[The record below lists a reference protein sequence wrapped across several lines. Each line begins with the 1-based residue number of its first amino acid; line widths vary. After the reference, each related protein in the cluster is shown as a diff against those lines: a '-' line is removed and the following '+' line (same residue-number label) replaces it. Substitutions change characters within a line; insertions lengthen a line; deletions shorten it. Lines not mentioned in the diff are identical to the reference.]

1 MHRSAAA
8 RWLTAILLSAIL
20 PGFAAAATGTRE
32 VRSPDGSVVLTLYT
46 DGPLAYGLTVD
57 RKPVVLRSA
66 IELDL
71 ADGPR
76 LGAEARFAGEKRRSV
91 DATWTNDYGNNRTVR
106 DHYNEVEW
114 RLKDHGRKFSVIAR
128 AYNEGAAFRLAL
140 PRQKGMET
148 FTVTRD
154 ATEFAFPAD
163 AHVWAGKNNAEGPS
177 RPEGGFV
184 GSQEWQ
190 FLPSDFAGLK
200 PEFKYGLPFLVD
212 ASGIYVAVTE
222 ADLLDWA
229 GMWLEQK
236 PGVAH
241 TGAANTMVAALAPP
255 LPPKPWPARLQPDR
269 TAGGVSDA
277 PPPEGPVQKGL
288 VVASTPHN
296 SPWRAFLIGRRPAD
310 LLGTDMVLNLAT
322 PNRLGDVSWVKP
334 GMASW
339 GTWWPGTGHLDLPT
353 IEKYI
358 DLAAAMGWPYQL
370 TEGRNRDIVPEE
382 VAYGKERNVRIWLW
396 FHFNEFADPAS
407 YRRDF
412 PKYAQMGVA
421 GLKIDFIDRDDQ
433 WAVNWYEDVVKVA
446 AENHLMIDFHGAYK
460 PTGLERTYP
469 NQITREGIQGNE
481 YNKWSTRETPEHRA
495 TLPFTRALV
504 GPADY
509 TPGGFLNRQPAEFV
523 PVQTVHSGGSTEVQS
538 TRAGELA
545 MFLLVESPVT
555 VACDSIENY
564 KTPSGDW
571 QPGMD
576 FLKAL
581 PTTWD
586 ETHGLDGEVGQYVV
600 EARRHGSSWYL
611 AAIADR
617 NGRDLTVPLGFL
629 AQGKWKMRLWQD
641 APDSLAHPDH
651 LAYAEKV
658 VSPSEALALK
668 VAPSGGMVAILS
680 PSE

>member
-1 MHRSAAA
+1 MLLRTVGRTLTFFLLAAGLPRLA
-8 RWLTAILLSAIL
+8 TAASV
-20 PGFAAAATGTRE
+20 THE
-32 VRSPDGSVVLTLYT
+32 VRSPDGAVVLTVST
-46 DGPLAYGLTVD
+46 DGPLAYSLTVD

-71 ADGPR
+71 AGNLK
-76 LGAEARFAGEKRRSV
+76 LGAEAHFVGEKHRSV
-91 DATWTNDYGNNRTVR
+91 DTTWTNNFGNSREVR
-106 DHYNEVEW
+106 DHFNEVEM
-114 RLKDHGRKFSVIAR
+114 RFKDHGRRFDVIAR

-148 FTVTRD
+148 FTVIRD

-190 FLPSDFAGLK
+190 FLPSDLAGLK
-200 PEFKYGLPFLVD
+200 SDFKYGLPFLVD

-229 GMWLEQK
+229 GMWLQQK
-236 PGVAH
+236 PGNVS
-241 TGAANTMVAALAPP
+241 TMMATLAPP
-255 LPPKPWPARLQPDR
+255 LPAKPWPARLQANR

-277 PPPEGPVQKGL
+277 PPPEGPVQAGL
-288 VVASTPHN
+288 VVATTPHN

-310 LLGTDMVLNLAT
+310 LLGTNMVLNLAT
-322 PNRLGDVSWVKP
+322 PSRLGDTSWVKP

-358 DLAAAMGWPYQL
+358 DLAATMGWQYQL
-370 TEGRNRDIVPEE
+370 TEGRNRAIIPAE
-382 VAYGKERNVRIWLW
+382 VTYGKERNVRIWLW

-421 GLKIDFIDRDDQ
+421 GLKIDFIDRNDQ
-433 WAVNWYEDVVKVA
+433 WAVNWYEDVIKVA
-446 AENHLMIDFHGAYK
+446 AENHLMIDFHGADK
-460 PTGLERTYP
+460 STGFERTYP

-509 TPGGFLNRQPAEFV
+509 TPGGFLNRQPSDFV
-523 PVQTVHSGGSTEVQS
+523 PVQTVHNGGSTQVQS

-545 MFLLVESPVT
+545 MFLLIQSPFT

-564 KTPSGDW
+564 KTNSGDW

-611 AAIADR
+611 AAVADR
-617 NGRDLTVPLGFL
+617 NGRDLTVPLNFL
-629 AQGKWKMRLWQD
+629 SKGKWKVRLWQD
-641 APDSLAHPDH
+641 ASDSADHPEH
-651 LAYAEKV
+651 IESSEKV
-658 VSPSEALALK
+658 VSSSEALTLK
-668 VAPSGGMVAILS
+668 LAPSGGMVAILS

>member
-1 MHRSAAA
+1 MHPTSAAS
-8 RWLTAILLSAIL
+8 WLSSLLCLILS
-20 PGFAAAATGTRE
+20 PCFAAAATHSHE
-32 VRSPDGSVVLTLYT
+32 VRSPNGSIVLSLYT
-46 DGPLAYGLTVD
+46 NGPLAYGLTVD

-71 ADGPR
+71 THNLR
-76 LGAEARFAGEKRRSV
+76 LGAAARLVGERHRSV
-91 DATWTNDYGNNRTVR
+91 DASWTNNYGNNKNVR
-106 DHYNEVEW
+106 DHFNEVEL
-114 RLKDHGRKFSVIAR
+114 RFKDHERRFSVVLR
-128 AYNEGAAFRLAL
+128 AYNEGAAFRLVL

-163 AHVWAGKNNAEGPS
+163 AHVWAGKNNSEGPS

-190 FLPSDFAGLK
+190 FLYSNFDGLD
-200 PEFKYGLPFLVD
+200 PNFKYGLPFLVD
-212 ASGIYVAVTE
+212 SSNVYVAVTE

-229 GMWLEQK
+229 GMWLEKK
-236 PGVAH
+236 PGSAS
-241 TGAANTMVAALAPP
+241 TMMVALAPP
-255 LPPKPWPARLQPDR
+255 LPPKPWPARLQPNR

-277 PPPEGPVQKGL
+277 PPPEGPVQEGL

-296 SPWRAFLIGRRPAD
+296 TPWRAFLVGRRPSD
-310 LLGTDMVLNLAT
+310 LLGTDLVLNLAT
-322 PNRLGDVSWVKP
+322 PNRLGDTSWVQP

-339 GTWWPGTGHLDLPT
+339 GTWWPGVAHLDLT
-353 IEKYI
+353 TVKRYI
-358 DLAAAMGWPYQL
+358 DLAADMGWPYQL
-370 TEGRNRDIVPEE
+370 TEGRDRAIVPEE

-407 YRRDF
+407 YRTEF
-412 PKYAQMGVA
+412 PKYARMGVA

-495 TLPFTRALV
+495 TLPFTRGLA

-509 TPGGFLNRQPAEFV
+509 TPGGFLNRQPADFV
-523 PVQTVHSGGSTEVQS
+523 AVQTVQHGGSTEVQS

-545 MFLLVESPVT
+545 MFLLIESPFS

-564 KTPSGDW
+564 KTSSGAW

-576 FLKAL
+576 FLRAL

-586 ETHGLDGEVGQYVV
+586 ETHGLAGEVGQYVV
-600 EARRHGSSWYL
+600 EARRHGASWYL

-617 NGRDLTVPLGFL
+617 NGRELTIPLSFL
-629 AQGKWKMRLWQD
+629 AHGKWNLTMWQD
-641 APDSLAHPDH
+641 PADTLEHPDR
-651 LAYAEKV
+651 LV
-658 VSPSEALALK
+658 TSTRSVLSSDTLPLK
-668 VAPSGGMVAILS
+668 LAPSGGMVAILTS
-680 PSE
+680 SE

>member
-1 MHRSAAA
+1 MQLRAVGLWLTFAIFAALPACVSAAP
-8 RWLTAILLSAIL
+8 TAH
-20 PGFAAAATGTRE
+20 E
-32 VRSPDGSVVLTLYT
+32 VRSPDGSIVLTLYT
-46 DGPLAYGLTVD
+46 DGALAYSLSVD
-57 RKPVVLRSA
+57 GKPVVLRSA

-71 ADGPR
+71 AENLR
-76 LGAEARFAGEKRRSV
+76 LGAEAQFKGEKHRSV
-91 DATWTNDYGNNRTVR
+91 DTTWTNNFGNNRSVR
-106 DHYNEVEW
+106 DHFNEVDL
-114 RLKDHGRKFSVIAR
+114 RFKDHGRRFDVIAR
-128 AYNEGAAFRLAL
+128 AYNEGAAFRLML
-140 PRQKGMET
+140 PKQHRLET

-190 FLPSDFAGLK
+190 FLPSNFDGLN

-212 ASGIYVAVTE
+212 VSGIYVAVTE

-229 GMWLEQK
+229 GMWLQQK
-236 PGVAH
+236 PG
-241 TGAANTMVAALAPP
+241 AASTMLATLAPP
-255 LPPKPWPARLQPDR
+255 LPAKPWPARLQANR
-269 TAGGVSDA
+269 AASGVSDA
-277 PPPEGPVQKGL
+277 PAPQGPVQQGL
-288 VVASTPHN
+288 VIAHTPHN
-296 SPWRAFLIGRRPAD
+296 SPWRAFLVGRHPAD
-310 LLGTDMVLNLAT
+310 LLGTNMVQNLAT
-322 PNRLGDVSWVKP
+322 PSRLADTSWVKP

-339 GTWWPGTGHLDLPT
+339 GVWWPGVGHNDLPT

-370 TEGRNRDIVPEE
+370 TEGRDRSIVPAE

-412 PKYAQMGVA
+412 PIYAKMGVA
-421 GLKIDFIDRDDQ
+421 GLKIDFIDRNDQ
-433 WAVNWYEDVVKVA
+433 WAMNWYEDVIKVA
-446 AENHLMIDFHGAYK
+446 AENHLMIDFHGADK

-481 YNKWSTRETPEHRA
+481 YNKWSTRESPEHRA
-495 TLPFTRALV
+495 TLPFTRGLL

-509 TPGGFLNRQPAEFV
+509 TPGGFLNRQPSQFV
-523 PVQTVHSGGSTEVQS
+523 PVQTTAGKRASTEVQS

-545 MFLLVESPVT
+545 MFLVLQSPFT
-555 VACDSIENY
+555 VACDSPENY
-564 KTPSGDW
+564 NTESGAW

-586 ETHGLDGEVGQYVV
+586 ETHGLAGEVGRYVV
-600 EARRHGSSWYL
+600 EARRHGPTWYL

-617 NGRDLTVPLGFL
+617 NGREIPVPLSFL
-629 AQGKWKMRLWQD
+629 AKGNWRVTLWQD
-641 APDSLAHPDH
+641 SPDSTEHPEH
-651 LAYAEKV
+651 LVSSEKV
-658 VSPSEALALK
+658 LTSSDTLDLK
-668 VAPSGGMVAILS
+668 LAPSGGMVAILS
-680 PSE
+680 PAN

>member
-1 MHRSAAA
+1 MRRSTTV
-8 RWLTAILLSAIL
+8 RWLTCVIASAIF
-20 PGFAAAATGTRE
+20 PCFATAATGRYE
-32 VRSPDGSVVLTLYT
+32 VRSPDGSVVLTVYT
-46 DGPLAYGLTVD
+46 DGSLAYGLTVD
-57 RKPVVLRSA
+57 RKPVVSRSA

-71 ADGPR
+71 ADDLK
-76 LGAEARFAGEKRRSV
+76 LGVDAHFAKETHRSV
-91 DATWTNDYGNNRTVR
+91 DSDWTNNYGNNRTVR
-106 DHYNEVEW
+106 DHFNEIEL
-114 RLKDHGRKFSVIAR
+114 RFKDHGRRFSVIAR

-236 PGVAH
+236 PGSAS
-241 TGAANTMVAALAPP
+241 TMTAALAPP
-255 LPPKPWPARLQPDR
+255 LPPKPWPDRLQANR

-296 SPWRAFLIGRRPAD
+296 SPWRAFLVGRHPAD
-310 LLGTDMVLNLAT
+310 LLGTDLVLNLAT
-322 PNRLGDVSWVKP
+322 PNRLGDTSWVKP

-339 GTWWPGTGHLDLPT
+339 GTWWPGTGRLDLPT
-353 IEKYI
+353 IERYI

-370 TEGRNRDIVPEE
+370 TEGRNRAIVPEE

-396 FHFNEFADPAS
+396 FHFNEFADSAW

-433 WAVNWYEDVVKVA
+433 WAVNWYEDVIKVA

-460 PTGLERTYP
+460 PTGFERTYP

-504 GPADY
+504 GSADY
-509 TPGGFLNRQPAEFV
+509 TPGGFLNRQPKDFV
-523 PVQTVHSGGSTEVQS
+523 PVQTVKNGGSTEVQS

-545 MFLLVESPVT
+545 MFLLIESPFT
-555 VACDSIENY
+555 VASDSIENY
-564 KTPSGDW
+564 KTDSGAW

-586 ETHGLDGEVGQYVV
+586 ETHGLAGEVGQYVL
-600 EARRHGSSWYL
+600 EARRHGASWYL

-617 NGRDLTVPLGFL
+617 NGRQLTVPLSFL
-629 AQGKWKMRLWQD
+629 ANGKWKMSIWED
-641 APDSLAHPDH
+641 APDSLDP
-651 LAYAEKV
+651 
-658 VSPSEALALK
+658 LALK
-668 VAPSGGMVAILS
+668 LAPSGGMVAILS

>member
-1 MHRSAAA
+1 MHRLAAG
-8 RWLTAILLSAIL
+8 RWLTFLLLSATL
-20 PGFAAAATGTRE
+20 PGLAAAAPGHHE

-46 DGPLAYGLTVD
+46 KGPLAYNLTVD
-57 RKPVVLRSA
+57 GKTVVRRSA
-66 IELDL
+66 VELDL
-71 ADGPR
+71 SDHVR
-76 LGAEARFAGEKRRSV
+76 LGPKAHLAGETRRSV
-91 DATWTNDYGNNRTVR
+91 DSTWINNLGNNRNVR
-106 DHYNEVEW
+106 DRFNEIELHFNDQGTQFGITV
-114 RLKDHGRKFSVIAR
+114 R
-128 AYNEGAAFRLAL
+128 AYNEGAAFRLTI
-140 PRQKGMET
+140 PRQKGMQT

-154 ATEFAFPAD
+154 ATEFTFPAD

-190 FLPSDFAGLK
+190 FLPSDFTGLK
-200 PEFKYGLPFLVD
+200 PDFKYGLPFLVNV
-212 ASGIYVAVTE
+212 SGTYVAVTE

-236 PGVAH
+236 PGAP
-241 TGAANTMVAALAPP
+241 NTMVAALAPP
-255 LPPKPWPARLQPDR
+255 LAPKPWPARLQPGR

-277 PPPEGPVQKGL
+277 PPPEGPVQAGL

-296 SPWRAFLIGRRPAD
+296 SPWRAFLVGRHPAD

-339 GTWWPGTGHLDLPT
+339 GTWWPGTGRLDLD
-353 IEKYI
+353 IIKRYI

-370 TEGRNRDIVPEE
+370 TEGRNRDIVPAE
-382 VAYGKERNVRIWLW
+382 VAYGKKRNVRIWLW
-396 FHFNEFADPAS
+396 FHFNEFADPAA

-433 WAVNWYEDVVKVA
+433 WAVNWYEDVVRVA

-481 YNKWSTRETPEHRA
+481 YNKWSTRETPGHRA

-509 TPGGFLNRQPAEFV
+509 TPGGFLNRQPGDFI
-523 PVQTVHSGGSTEVQS
+523 PVQTVQNGGSTQVQS

-545 MFLLVESPVT
+545 MFLLVESPFM

-564 KTPSGDW
+564 KLASGEW

-586 ETHGLDGEVGQYVV
+586 ETRGLDGQVGQFVV
-600 EARRHGSSWYL
+600 EARRHGSSWFL
-611 AAIADR
+611 AAIADQ
-617 NGRDLTVPLGFL
+617 NGHDLTVPLDFMPK
-629 AQGKWKMRLWQD
+629 GKWNLRLWRD
-641 APDSLAHPDH
+641 SPDSLAHPEH
-651 LAYAEKV
+651 LAYSESV
-658 VSPSEALALK
+658 VSSSEALTLTLAH
-668 VAPSGGMVAILS
+668 SGGMVAILS
-680 PSE
+680 PLE